1 MRFQPNGIVYNDF
14 HMLENSSIVPN
25 TVDEMLLQSHEG
37 ILRFFP
43 DWPRSRDARFH
54 TLRAYGAFLVSAS
67 LSHGVVEDLVIM
79 SEKGRPCVVQ
89 NPWPGHPV
97 ELIRPGK
104 PTQTLEGEH
113 LNFST
118 DVGGSIE
125 LVPAEMPA
133 GA

>member
-1 MRFQPNGIVYNDF
+1 M
-14 HMLENSSIVPN
+14 
-25 TVDEMLLQSHEG
+25 
-37 ILRFFP
+37 
-43 DWPRSRDARFH
+43 
-54 TLRAYGAFLVSAS
+54 SAS